1 MYLQRAVS
9 SSQARE
15 AAPSHM
21 VGRVTIFSH
30 WENWWKVKA
39 VEGRGREEGW
49 ENWWKA
55 KAVEGRRG
63 A

>member
-1 MYLQRAVS
+1 
-9 SSQARE
+9 
-15 AAPSHM
+15 M

-55 KAVEGRRG
+55 KAVEGRKG